1 MRKRVIDPAAPRVP
15 QPEQEWLEIEELA
28 TIEVTSEDPNFPIA
42 SALSSG
48 TALGWRAAE
57 RGSQIIR
64 IIFDKPRPLHWI
76 RLEFCETEMERTQ
89 EFTLRW
95 SAELGGPFK
104 EIVRQQWNFSPQGST
119 SEVEDYQ
126 VELDGV
132 SVLEL
137 ALKPDLRPDNA
148 FATLARWRMA

>member
-48 TALGWRAAE
+48 TGLGWRAAE

-64 IIFDKPRPLHWI
+64 IIFDKPRPLH
-76 RLEFCETEMERTQ
+76 
-89 EFTLRW
+89 
-95 SAELGGPFK
+95 
-104 EIVRQQWNFSPQGST
+104 
-119 SEVEDYQ
+119 
-126 VELDGV
+126 
-132 SVLEL
+132 
-137 ALKPDLRPDNA
+137 
-148 FATLARWRMA
+148 

>member
-1 MRKRVIDPAAPRVP
+1 MRKRVIAPAAPRGP

-28 TIEVTSEDPNFPIA
+28 TIEVTSEDPNFLIE

-48 TALGWRAAE
+48 TGPGWRAAE

-64 IIFDKPRPLHWI
+64 IIFDKPRPLHRI

-95 SAELGGPFK
+95 SAKPAGPFK
-104 EIVRQQWNFSPQGST
+104 EIIRQQWNFSPQGST

-137 ALKPDLRPDNA
+137 ALKPDLMPDNA
-148 FATLARWRMA
+148 FATVAMWRMA